1 MYNNYNSGRAGHG
14 GSGSCSSGN
23 SRREASVIPTAKPLP
38 KDYMTEAGKAMEE
51 IGKESQ
57 KNQITP
63 TKLRNLYSLAMC
75 IYDKELRRSESQLLP
90 EDQTKLTLME
100 MRVLY
105 ECGRDNAV
113 KLFVEKTQLLS
124 YLKGIKNSRQSYLN
138 FAHYMEALVAYHRF
152 LGIGG
157 KN

>member
-1 MYNNYNSGRAGHG
+1 
-14 GSGSCSSGN
+14 
-23 SRREASVIPTAKPLP
+23 
-38 KDYMTEAGKAMEE
+38 
-51 IGKESQ
+51 
-57 KNQITP
+57 
-63 TKLRNLYSLAMC
+63 MC

-105 ECGRDNAV
+105 EYGRDNAV

-124 YLKGIKNSRQSYLN
+124 YLKGVKNSRQSYLN